1 MIRKY
6 KKSLIV
12 SSLVTLL
19 PIPVGM
25 VLWNRFPEMIT
36 THWGF
41 DGRPDGWSSIQFAVV
56 VMPLI
61 LLAAQWLCVLATF
74 YDKGNRGRNRKPLM
88 LVLWILPVISNL
100 SSYITYALA
109 LGLEFSAGMFMVVP
123 LGLMFAVIGNYM
135 PKMKMN
141 STMGIKVPWAYSSE
155 ANWNATHRFGG
166 RMWLI
171 GGLIMAAS
179 GLIPGEIGIWT
190 MMIVMTVMTVLP
202 IVYSWRFYKK
212 EKAEGKAV
220 AAVIPGMD
228 TRAGKSSLIF
238 LILLLAFVAVL
249 MFAGEIDITLG
260 ETSFTVDPTFYNGL
274 TVDYDVIESI
284 EYRDGPVN
292 GIRTSGFGSAR
303 LLLGFFK
310 NDEFGT
316 YTRYTYTDSDA
327 CIVIR
332 TDSRTLVLAHKE
344 TEDTQTLYEELLTK
358 VN

>member
-1 MIRKY
+1 MIRKH
-6 KKSLIV
+6 KKTLIL

-19 PIPVGM
+19 PIPVGLI
-25 VLWNRFPEMIT
+25 LWQQFPERIT

-41 DGRPDGWSSIQFAVV
+41 DGQPDGWSSIPFAVI

-61 LLAAQWLCVLATF
+61 MLAAQWLCVLATC
-74 YDKGNRGRNRKPLM
+74 YDKANRGRNKKPLT
-88 LVLWILPVISNL
+88 LVMWILPVVSNL
-100 SSYITYALA
+100 TSFITYALA
-109 LGLEFSAGMFMVVP
+109 LGLDFSVESLVIVP

-141 STMGIKVPWAYSSE
+141 ATMGIKVPWTYSSE

-171 GGLIMAAS
+171 GGLIVAAS
-179 GLIPGEIGIWT
+179 GLLPGEIGIWT
-190 MMIVMTVMTVLP
+190 MLIVMTVMTVLP

-220 AAVIPGMD
+220 VALVPNMD
-228 TRAGKSSLIF
+228 TKAGKISLVF
-238 LILLLAFVAVL
+238 LVLLLAFVAVL

-260 ETSFTVDPTFYNGL
+260 ERSFTIDPTFYSGL

-292 GIRTSGFGSAR
+292 GARTSGFGSAR
-303 LLLGFFK
+303 LLLGFFH
-310 NDEFGT
+310 NQEFGT
-316 YTRYTYTDSDA
+316 YTRYTYTDSDG
-327 CIVIR
+327 CIVIH

-344 TEDTQTLYEELLTK
+344 TEQTKALYEALLTK